1 MDHEWTR
8 LANVGSLIQ
17 MTVAVGHNITCQGGP
32 SMEQFTAIGRL
43 FSSIFGFVWTS
54 NGQG

>member
-32 SMEQFTAIGRL
+32 SMEQFTAIG
-43 FSSIFGFVWTS
+43 
-54 NGQG
+54 